1 MIPNDNEVDMTRS
14 NNGMQTKSPEQTQ
27 AANAAAAASASASV
41 KPKSNKHQST
51 AEEVKAW
58 VESKG
63 LQPPR

>member
-1 MIPNDNEVDMTRS
+1 MTRS
-14 NNGMQTKSPEQTQ
+14 NNGMQTKRPEQTQ
-27 AANAAAAASASASV
+27 AANAAAAASASV

>member
-1 MIPNDNEVDMTRS
+1 MHINENEVAMTRS
-14 NNGMQTKSPEQTQ
+14 NNGMQTKRPEQTQ
-27 AANAAAAASASASV
+27 AANAAAAASV